1 MLKLL
6 VVPVQVP
13 PPFVYDGVTVMVA
26 VTGTAD
32 AFVAVN
38 ARILPEPL
46 DDRPM
51 EVVVLFQL
59 YTVPGTSPVKV
70 TCDVVDPL
78 HTTCEETPPTV
89 GSGFTVTFLTV
100 AADAV
105 HPVEG
110 RV

>member
-1 MLKLL
+1 
-6 VVPVQVP
+6 
-13 PPFVYDGVTVMVA
+13 MVA
-26 VTGTAD
+26 VTGDAD

-38 ARILPEPL
+38 ARILPVPL
-46 DDRPM
+46 AARPM
-51 EVVVLFQL
+51 DVVVLFHV

-78 HTTCEETPPTV
+78 HTTCEVIVLTP
-89 GSGFTVTFLTV
+89 GIGLTVTFLTV

-110 RV
+110 SV